1 MVNPKL
7 TCMPKDSWILRLPPQ
22 SPTARFFRR
31 GVTHF
36 SLSLKRDHA
45 DNGAGVGVG
54 AGVDV
59 DVGAGVGVGVDVGA
73 GIGVDV
79 GADNGVDSSLPFQ
92 RNVTCQHFLST
103 FFLLLSFFKKN

>member
-1 MVNPKL
+1 M
-7 TCMPKDSWILRLPPQ
+7 
-22 SPTARFFRR
+22 
-31 GVTHF
+31 

-45 DNGAGVGVG
+45 DNGAGVG

-59 DVGAGVGVGVDVGA
+59 GVGVGAGVGVDA
-73 GIGVDV
+73 

-103 FFLLLSFFKKN
+103 FFLLLSFFKKKLNRSYETLGTWQGWLSCNNGQFQRSAV